1 MTVRIWSLDNAAPEA
16 KDEDDVLAR
25 AEGRDRFCKGIL
37 KGHSK
42 EIYTMTWNTGANG
55 KNVLATCVLSN
66 TYSLRAGGADP
77 LHFAPCRGSY
87 DETIRL
93 WDVKSL
99 ACLRVLKAHTETV
112 FSLSFSPSGR
122 YLASAGWDGLLV
134 VWNPEVRPLRV
145 GDCSISTLADLC
157 ALLSCRRASRSGST
171 TPRREFLRLTG
182 TRARSASA
190 GPTRFSPSSRSRTCR
205 EGRPTCRERGG
216 GYAGRSFASPPF
228 LLADTHLAEA
238 RPGHLSSQKSSASLR
253 TSLYTHAF

>member
-1 MTVRIWSLDNAAPEA
+1 MDNETLASGGKDKTIQVCRIGHSIPIRTFRGHEDEINRVSFSPGTGSAGRLLASCSDDMTVRIWSLDDAAPEA
-16 KDEDDVLAR
+16 KGEDDVLAR

-55 KNVLATCVLSN
+55 KNVLATYVPFNCGFIA
-66 TYSLRAGGADP
+66 TKAADCWP
-77 LHFAPCRGSY
+77 LHRSLVCRGSY

-134 VWNPEVRPLRV
+134 IWNPEVRHLV
-145 GDCSISTLADLC
+145 M
-157 ALLSCRRASRSGST
+157 
-171 TPRREFLRLTG
+171 
-182 TRARSASA
+182 
-190 GPTRFSPSSRSRTCR
+190 SRSR
-205 EGRPTCRERGG
+205 
-216 GYAGRSFASPPF
+216 
-228 LLADTHLAEA
+228 D
-238 RPGHLSSQKSSASLR
+238 SASLI
-253 TSLYTHAF
+253 SAFRASADRRAHPAARHQDGNL